1 MDPPGDHPEDLREL
15 RCYFS
20 RLAAER
26 SLLSISL
33 EAAVGHV
40 SVGWVPLDQG
50 GPVQDVVRFP
60 IQGPDREY
68 TLDFT
73 FDRQG
78 MAPPEFVMT
87 LEPGIEWMLFN
98 SATLQT
104 APLTAAAAGVSR
116 RRPPG
121 PARWPRRAGTRPAA
135 PRA

>member
-33 EAAVGHV
+33 EAAAGHV

-87 LEPGIEWMLFN
+87 LESGIEWMLFN

-104 APLTAAAAGVSR
+104 APLVTV
-116 RRPPG
+116 
-121 PARWPRRAGTRPAA
+121 PAVF
-135 PRA
+135 